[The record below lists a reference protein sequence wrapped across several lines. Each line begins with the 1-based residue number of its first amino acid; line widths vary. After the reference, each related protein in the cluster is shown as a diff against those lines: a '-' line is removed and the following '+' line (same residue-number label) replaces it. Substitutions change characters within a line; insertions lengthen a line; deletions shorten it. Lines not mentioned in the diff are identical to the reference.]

1 MLRKAFVFG
10 AFIWLLKD
18 AGLAMRTAIIAV
30 VLTIL
35 GIEIL
40 HLWQPGRS
48 SSLTDPSL
56 ALLMGLLMRLASDEP
71 KARRRQFARR

>member
-1 MLRKAFVFG
+1 
-10 AFIWLLKD
+10 
-18 AGLAMRTAIIAV
+18 

-56 ALLMGLLMRLASDEP
+56 ALLMGLLMRFASDEP